1 MKVGVID
8 YGASNI
14 FSVVRAL
21 NSLGASTKIVKT
33 PEDFKNTDKLVF
45 PGQGSMGS
53 CSKKLSE
60 NNLRDSLID
69 ALNNFPF
76 LGICLGLQI
85 LFSESEESEGEKGL
99 NIFSEKIEKFSEFED
114 KTIKIPHMGWN
125 QVEISQNHFLLKDI
139 KSNENFYFVH
149 SFASKE
155 ANQNEI
161 FSKTFHGEIFN
172 SAVGKD
178 NIFATQFHPEKSGKS
193 GLMILKNFL
202 DWKI

>member
-69 ALNNFPF
+69 ALNNLPF

-114 KTIKIPHMGWN
+114 KTVKIPHMGWN
-125 QVEISQNHFLLKDI
+125 QVEISQNHFLLKGI
-139 KSNENFYFVH
+139 KSYENFYFVH

-193 GLMILKNFL
+193 GLMMLKNFL

>member
-114 KTIKIPHMGWN
+114 KTVKIPHMGWN
-125 QVEISQNHFLLKDI
+125 QVEISQNHFLLKGI
-139 KSNENFYFVH
+139 KSYENFYFVH

>member
-125 QVEISQNHFLLKDI
+125 QLEISQNQFLLKGI
-139 KSNENFYFVH
+139 KSYENFYFVH

>member
-125 QVEISQNHFLLKDI
+125 QLEINQNHFLLKGI

>member
-99 NIFSEKIEKFSEFED
+99 NIFSEKIEKFREFED
-114 KTIKIPHMGWN
+114 KTVKIPHMGWN
-125 QVEISQNHFLLKDI
+125 QVEISQNHFLLKGI

>member
-53 CSKKLSE
+53 CSKKLVE

-99 NIFSEKIEKFSEFED
+99 NIFSEKIEKFSVFED
-114 KTIKIPHMGWN
+114 KTVKIPHMGWN
-125 QVEISQNHFLLKDI
+125 QVEISQNHFLLKGI
-139 KSNENFYFVH
+139 KSNENFYFVN

>member
-125 QVEISQNHFLLKDI
+125 QVEISQNHFLLKGI

-172 SAVGKD
+172 SAIGKD
-178 NIFATQFHPEKSGKS
+178 NIFATQFHPENSGKS

>member
-14 FSVVRAL
+14 YSVVRAL

-114 KTIKIPHMGWN
+114 KTVKIPHMGWN
-125 QVEISQNHFLLKDI
+125 QVEISQNHSLLKGI

>member
-99 NIFSEKIEKFSEFED
+99 NIFSEKIEKFNEFED

-125 QVEISQNHFLLKDI
+125 QLEISQNHFLLKGI
-139 KSNENFYFVH
+139 KSYENFYFVH

>member
-114 KTIKIPHMGWN
+114 RTVKIPHMGWN
-125 QVEISQNHFLLKDI
+125 QVEISQNHFLLKGI

>member
-45 PGQGSMGS
+45 PGQGSMGA

-125 QVEISQNHFLLKDI
+125 QLEISQNHFLLKGI
-139 KSNENFYFVH
+139 KSYENFYFVH

>member
-1 MKVGVID
+1 MKLGVID

-21 NSLGASTKIVKT
+21 NSLGASTIIVKK

-45 PGQGSMGS
+45 PGQGSMGA
-53 CSKKLSE
+53 CLKKLSE
-60 NNLRDSLID
+60 NNLKDSLID
-69 ALNNFPF
+69 ALNNYPF

-85 LFSESEESEGEKGL
+85 LFSESEESKGEKGL
-99 NIFSEKIEKFSEFED
+99 NIFSEKIKKFSEFED
-114 KTIKIPHMGWN
+114 KSIKIPNMGWN
-125 QVEISQNHFLLKDI
+125 QVEISQYHFLLEGI
-139 KSNENFYFVH
+139 KSNEDFYFVH

-161 FSKTFHGEIFN
+161 YSKTFHGEIFN

-193 GLMILKNFL
+193 GLKILKNFI

>member
-114 KTIKIPHMGWN
+114 KTLKIPHMGWN
-125 QVEISQNHFLLKDI
+125 QVEISQNHFLLKGI

>member
-99 NIFSEKIEKFSEFED
+99 NICSEKIEKFSEFED
-114 KTIKIPHMGWN
+114 KTVKIPHMGWN
-125 QVEISQNHFLLKDI
+125 QVEISQNHFLLKGI